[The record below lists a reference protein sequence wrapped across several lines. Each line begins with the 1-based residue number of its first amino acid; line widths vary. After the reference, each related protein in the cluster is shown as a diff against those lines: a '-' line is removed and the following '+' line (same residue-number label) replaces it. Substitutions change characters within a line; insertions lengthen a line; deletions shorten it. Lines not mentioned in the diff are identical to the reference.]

1 MEYNLERVKA
11 ITEAAA
17 QRQKEREESA
27 SSPFTSRPM
36 SASGGYKIVKPVN
49 TSKNSARNSPVS
61 IFGKIL
67 SEPRENLSPSSSQR
81 TTPDTVEAKS
91 ETGGKSKKTG
101 SSSVESSAKVSLKTP
116 KGSQEMI
123 SHTDDN
129 KGSASGS
136 KGKNVNIR
144 LKLNVNIGK
153 KKNEESPTDDTSD
166 SQTPVSRKRRESMSP
181 GLPRRISSKF
191 LMPDPDLNAV
201 SRAKEFLAGVQSRPE
216 KTVNPVNET
225 KTSVSV
231 AVRVR
236 PFSTQELKKGDCKRV
251 VFADEE
257 KKVVRVQ
264 GKHEFEFTHI
274 FDSFDPVP
282 LHDQEYV
289 YNLIGKPLLDH
300 SLDGFNCCLFAYG
313 ATGSGKT
320 YSMTGDEVTHDL
332 ENQGIIPRMI
342 EDLFL
347 NMSLDST
354 VSMNYI
360 EIYNEEI
367 FNLLETVSSARTPT
381 KKFPYRVREHPV
393 FGPYIPNL
401 PPLVVD
407 SCDELL
413 SFWSLGNIRRTK
425 AATACNDHS
434 SRSHAIL
441 KIIVEQKYPDEI
453 IESPAKKGR
462 HERDCDTDSQTSNGD
477 RLVSIINLVDLA
489 GSERVAAA
497 QTTGDRFKEGT
508 AINVSLLTLGK
519 IISKLSSCTDESQR
533 SRLHIPYRESTLTF
547 LLKESLGGNSKTC
560 MLATVSPSAAQVEET
575 MSTLRYAAKASRIVN
590 TVRINEDPKI
600 IRIRVLEQ
608 LLADVVKELEAV
620 KRSHVD
626 KVPAIRFIDSESS
639 PVTQT
644 DSSTNTSLSPS
655 PPKESKGKQKQTKN
669 DTPKNE
675 TPKNDSE
682 SQSRK
687 RTKEMAT
694 QKSAEKVIKDH
705 KSVNTDATTE
715 PKNKLMKKV
724 DIPPAPKSTLIRDIY
739 DTFEGFLEDETDIKG
754 TKRPSLSKGV
764 KRASVDKESSRPE
777 KLPSPIPR
785 TDAKKKKEEV
795 KGKKN
800 DDLDWGTTNTQQ
812 NNEDEDCNN
821 NEEDFTMNGEKYLS
835 AQEGLGDEDESGG
848 EKTETTVKSTDFDWG
863 TDDVKEDKKTSDTKN
878 KKVSDTKEKKA
889 SGTKDKKQD
898 SNEDCGTDDKKKG
911 ASPTKASSKQS
922 TSDHDN
928 RRKSPEPTSSKKS
941 DPKQS
946 TSKSGQ
952 DTKSNDS
959 KSQSKPPSKDNKKEK
974 KGTSSPEDKK
984 GQNEDLSKE
993 DKKKSPS
1000 PTKSPVKPKDKK
1012 QDNDDWGFEA
1022 VKEDNKNPPKP
1033 STSSQ
1038 NDKKK
1043 TPEGKATPDKNAKNQ
1058 GKKKSTSPQG
1068 LNQSDTFMSA
1078 ADASLNPLNTARL
1091 ETSDLKEANR
1101 PSIMTGRAS
1110 MTRTSVCSSN
1120 AGQEKRKTSVSLTDT
1135 YETSRDESRHVN
1147 FRDTVVCQSYEV
1159 SMSSTSSLQVNQ
1171 GKDEDEDWGDD
1182 SATLEKK
1189 SQVTVKQ
1196 LDDWG
1201 DEGWGTTTQEDTSI
1215 TFDDISAG
1223 DDSQIKELDWD
1234 DLADNTPAPSGD
1246 VGWDDLAADN
1256 QSNANKKKNAK
1267 KNKKGGKCHA

>member
-1 MEYNLERVKA
+1 MSHVRHSFLSRTGSSAAATVKTFASYIETQPLTKMAKTPMEEKGMKTRSRWHPDKTPETSTPHRDLSTVPSSMRRSSSSLLSPSKATGTPSSSTRGTTRSPVTGQKGSSSRSQSVPRISKPIRTTTTNQKRMEYNLERVKA

-17 QRQKEREESA
+17 QRQKEREDSA

-36 SASGGYKIVKPVN
+36 SASGGYKIVKPVT
-49 TSKNSARNSPVS
+49 TSKNSTKNSPVS
-61 IFGKIL
+61 IFGRIL
-67 SEPRENLSPSSSQR
+67 SEPKENLSPSSSQR
-81 TTPDTVEAKS
+81 TTPDTIDAKT
-91 ETGGKSKKTG
+91 ETTGKSKKTG

-123 SHTDDN
+123 SQTDEN
-129 KGSASGS
+129 KGSATGS

-153 KKNEESPTDDTSD
+153 KKNEESPTGDTSD
-166 SQTPVSRKRRESMSP
+166 SQTPVTRKRRESMSP

-191 LMPDPDLNAV
+191 MMPDPDLNAV

-231 AVRVR
+231 AVRIR
-236 PFSTQELKKGDCKRV
+236 PFSTQELKKGDFKRV
-251 VFADEE
+251 VFVDEE
-257 KKVVRVQ
+257 KKVVRVH

-320 YSMTGDEVTHDL
+320 YSMTGDEVTHRL

-367 FNLLETVSSARTPT
+367 FNLLESVSSARTPT

-401 PPLVVD
+401 PSIVVD

-453 IESPAKKGR
+453 IESPPKKGR

-533 SRLHIPYRESTLTF
+533 SRMHIPYRESTLTF

-560 MLATVSPSAAQVEET
+560 MLATISPSVAQVEET

-620 KRSHVD
+620 KRSHGD
-626 KVPAIRFIDSESS
+626 KIPAIRFNDSESS
-639 PVTQT
+639 PMTQT
-644 DSSTNTSLSPS
+644 ESSTYTSLSPSPS

-669 DTPKNE
+669 DTLKNETPKNDTPKND

-694 QKSAEKVIKDH
+694 QKSVEKVTKNH

-724 DIPPAPKSTLIRDIY
+724 DIPPAPESTLIQDIY
-739 DTFEGFLEDETDIKG
+739 DTFEGFLEDETDIKV
-754 TKRPSLSKGV
+754 TKKPSPSKAV
-764 KRASVDKESSRPE
+764 KRTSVDKKESSLAGN
-777 KLPSPIPR
+777 LPSPIPR
-785 TDAKKKKEEV
+785 TDSCKKKKEEV
-795 KGKKN
+795 KEKKN
-800 DDLDWGTTNTQQ
+800 NGFDRGTDSKKQRKDDWTTTQQ
-812 NNEDEDCNN
+812 DNQEEDWNN
-821 NEEDFTMNGEKYLS
+821 NEEDHTINGEKYLS
-835 AQEGLGDEDESGG
+835 AQEGLGDEEDWGG
-848 EKTETTVKSTDFDWG
+848 ENTTETTVKTTDFDLS
-863 TDDVKEDKKTSDTKN
+863 TDNVKKD
-878 KKVSDTKEKKA
+878 KKA

-898 SNEDCGTDDKKKG
+898 SKEDEDWGTDDKKKS
-911 ASPTKASSKQS
+911 ASPAKGSSRQS
-922 TSDHDN
+922 TSSHDN
-928 RRKSPEPTSSKKS
+928 R
-941 DPKQS
+941 
-946 TSKSGQ
+946 
-952 DTKSNDS
+952 
-959 KSQSKPPSKDNKKEK
+959 KE
-974 KGTSSPEDKK
+974 
-984 GQNEDLSKE
+984 
-993 DKKKSPS
+993 
-1000 PTKSPVKPKDKK
+1000 
-1012 QDNDDWGFEA
+1012 
-1022 VKEDNKNPPKP
+1022 
-1033 STSSQ
+1033 
-1038 NDKKK
+1038 
-1043 TPEGKATPDKNAKNQ
+1043 
-1058 GKKKSTSPQG
+1058 
-1068 LNQSDTFMSA
+1068 
-1078 ADASLNPLNTARL
+1078 
-1091 ETSDLKEANR
+1091 
-1101 PSIMTGRAS
+1101 
-1110 MTRTSVCSSN
+1110 
-1120 AGQEKRKTSVSLTDT
+1120 
-1135 YETSRDESRHVN
+1135 
-1147 FRDTVVCQSYEV
+1147 
-1159 SMSSTSSLQVNQ
+1159 
-1171 GKDEDEDWGDD
+1171 
-1182 SATLEKK
+1182 
-1189 SQVTVKQ
+1189 VT
-1196 LDDWG
+1196 
-1201 DEGWGTTTQEDTSI
+1201 
-1215 TFDDISAG
+1215 
-1223 DDSQIKELDWD
+1223 
-1234 DLADNTPAPSGD
+1234 
-1246 VGWDDLAADN
+1246 
-1256 QSNANKKKNAK
+1256 
-1267 KNKKGGKCHA
+1267 